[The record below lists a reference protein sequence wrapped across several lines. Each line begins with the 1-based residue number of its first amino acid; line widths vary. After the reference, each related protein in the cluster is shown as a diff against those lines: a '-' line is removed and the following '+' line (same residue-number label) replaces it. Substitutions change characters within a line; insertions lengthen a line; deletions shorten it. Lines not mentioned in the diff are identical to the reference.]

1 MVIAIAL
8 QLDAVVSHE
17 MYRNHWE
24 MDDHRDK
31 SLCYTETETII
42 EIVCETRLISMPFSG
57 CPLLIGIAISEL

>member
-24 MDDHRDK
+24 MDDHNH
-31 SLCYTETETII
+31 LAC
-42 EIVCETRLISMPFSG
+42 IVCRK
-57 CPLLIGIAISEL
+57 LLHNQLYL